1 MIFPFQ
7 IRAARVMAGLS
18 QQELA
23 TRSGV
28 GLATLK
34 RIEAGG
40 TKLTGTVRIVT
51 RLKRTLEEAGVVF
64 IEQDRTSG
72 PGVRLR
78 NPLP

>member
-7 IRAARVMAGLS
+7 IRAARVMLGLS

-40 TKLTGTVRIVT
+40 VELTGTVRIVT
-51 RLKRTLEEAGVVF
+51 RLKRALADAGIVF
-64 IEQDRTSG
+64 IDQDRTSG

-78 NPLP
+78 DPLS